1 MISDFAFNSHL
12 QLFDGISAVIFR
24 GYFISIL
31 SSNLSIL
38 LFLMR
43 YLMLIFV
50 RSLSYQQFSIII
62 ENKKQLHEC
71 EECAENVA
79 WWSGSGRGIK
89 HLNISPEAAGT
100 DGEEIVGLR
109 LVVTDWRLLTPSTLT
124 HPRYWGII

>member
-12 QLFDGISAVIFR
+12 QLFGGISAVIYR

-31 SSNLSIL
+31 PSNLSISNY

-43 YLMLIFV
+43 DLMLIFV

-79 WWSGSGRGIK
+79 WWSGRGRG
-89 HLNISPEAAGT
+89 LNI
-100 DGEEIVGLR
+100 
-109 LVVTDWRLLTPSTLT
+109 
-124 HPRYWGII
+124 

>member
-1 MISDFAFNSHL
+1 
-12 QLFDGISAVIFR
+12 
-24 GYFISIL
+24 
-31 SSNLSIL
+31 
-38 LFLMR
+38 MR

-109 LVVTDWRLLTPSTLT
+109 LVVTDWRLLTPSTHSPTLGT
-124 HPRYWGII
+124 GALFRQQADNCSDTSIYLKYTT